1 VITEDGADPVHIDL
15 LEPPGDPLEAQFV
28 HFVDL
33 VRHGTVAKRTAE
45 RQSLLPAHELADR
58 VNGLLTEVECV
69 G

>member
-1 VITEDGADPVHIDL
+1 
-15 LEPPGDPLEAQFV
+15 EPPGDPLEAQFV